1 MRPLLE
7 KVERGEIDPSRIIT
21 HTVRLDDAPKMYEI
35 FQEKRDDCLKVVLK
49 P

>member
-1 MRPLLE
+1 
-7 KVERGEIDPSRIIT
+7 
-21 HTVRLDDAPKMYEI
+21 VRLDDAPRMYEI